1 MPRRSGDPLRD
12 LASSTREFY
21 DRFDYV
27 PQVESA
33 VRNFQEEVAELIE
46 AAQDGTNPD
55 HIAEEAA
62 DVFVTAIGVCYAS
75 GIDVERLIQQVYTV
89 VDKNDAKNHDTH
101 VLTNGKIRRRQP
113 K

>member
-1 MPRRSGDPLRD
+1 MPRRTNDPLRD
-12 LASSTREFY
+12 LALSTREFY

-46 AAQDGTNPD
+46 AAGDGTNPD

-75 GIDVERLIQQVYTV
+75 GIDVEKIIQQLYKV

-101 VLTNGKIRRRQP
+101 VLENGKIRRRVP